1 MEQPVDR
8 IRISTAGR
16 KQVVDL
22 TDRVNAAIRKAGLT
36 EGLCALFLTHTT
48 AALTTGEI
56 GEGTEEDL
64 LEVVEKMIPRI
75 TFQHTHNP
83 SHAWSHMASS
93 VIGPSLTIPVSNGAL
108 VLGTWQSVL
117 LVELDGP
124 KQRDIHVRLTASL

>member
-1 MEQPVDR
+1 MGQPVDR
-8 IRISTAGR
+8 IRISTDGR

-22 TDRVNAAIRKAGLT
+22 TDRVNAAIQKAGLT
-36 EGLCALFLTHTT
+36 EGLCVLFLTHTT
-48 AALTTGEI
+48 AALTTGEV

-64 LEVVEKMIPRI
+64 LAVVEQMIPRI
-75 TFQHTHNP
+75 KFQHAHNP
-83 SHAWSHMASS
+83 AHAWSHMASS

-124 KQRDIHVRLTASL
+124 KQRDIHIRLTASL